1 MKKRFLTLCML
12 GIMTV
17 SMVVGCGNKDDEG
30 RKRNSSS
37 DYGSEIEYAIPN
49 EEPTYYSEEY
59 PSYEAE
65 DTAVYDD
72 YAAQGMSSMKS
83 SSNSVTTSR
92 VMSDDDNDNTTNSA
106 VKEDKMVYEANL
118 TIETL
123 DFDKTYNDLIK
134 LIEDCGGRIDSEEY
148 DAKYQSYTSDARYR
162 DGYHTTK
169 QDYLVIRIPADKYQ
183 DFMNSD
189 ETLGNVIGK
198 NQNTSNIS
206 QQYYSTETRIELLE
220 GQLEYY
226 KHQLELIEEELMDVD
241 DYDYV
246 ISQMIYLEDRIID
259 VQDEINMYKNNI
271 VTMDSQVDYATI
283 RLTLSEVK
291 EYTEIVTPKEEKKD
305 TFANRFKDNA
315 KKALKGFTKFCESVL
330 YALMYALPYIII
342 CAVATV
348 LIVIVAKKQSKKRTA
363 RALAMAPAAP
373 APLPEVLPSVAQKA
387 EEKNAKEEAKT
398 DENKAKEEKK

>member
-1 MKKRFLTLCML
+1 MKKRFITLVML
-12 GIMTV
+12 GVMAV
-17 SMVVGCGNKDDEG
+17 STLTACGNKDDEG
-30 RKRNSSS
+30 RTRNKAAAS
-37 DYGSEIEYAIPN
+37 DYEEYMYEPSYMADAGATEYAIDDGDYYY
-49 EEPTYYSEEY
+49 EE
-59 PSYEAE
+59 PSYEEA
-65 DTAVYDD
+65 DTNGVM
-72 YAAQGMSSMKS
+72 QTSKS
-83 SSNSVTTSR
+83 QYKGSTL
-92 VMSDDDNDNTTNSA
+92 SDDDNGAKNSDTQ

-123 DFDKTYNDLIK
+123 DFDKTYSDLLK
-134 LIEDCGGRIDSEEY
+134 LIDECGGRIDSEEY
-148 DAKYQSYTSDARYR
+148 DAKYQSYTSDSRYK

-226 KHQLELIEEELMDVD
+226 KHQLELIEEELMDVE

-291 EYTEIVTPKEEKKD
+291 EYTEIVTPREEKKN
-305 TFANRFKDNA
+305 TFANRFKKNA
-315 KKALKGFTKFCESVL
+315 KAAFKGFTKFCENIL
-330 YALMYALPYIII
+330 YGLMFALPYIII
-342 CAVATV
+342 TAIVTLIIV
-348 LIVIVAKKQSKKRTA
+348 LAAKKHKKN
-363 RALAMAPAAP
+363 ALKKIKVAPYE
-373 APLPEVLPSVAQKA
+373 PLPEALPSVAKKMEEEKA
-387 EEKNAKEEAKT
+387 ENAKVEETKKEE
-398 DENKAKEEKK
+398 ENK

>member
-1 MKKRFLTLCML
+1 MKKRFFTLLML

-17 SMVVGCGNKDDEG
+17 SAFTGCGNKEDEG
-30 RKRNSSS
+30 RTRTKSSAS
-37 DYGSEIEYAIPN
+37 ELEYEYGNAVN
-49 EEPTYYSEEY
+49 EPEFYVAEY
-59 PSYEAE
+59 PEYDEGASYTDE
-65 DTAVYDD
+65 DYYETL
-72 YAAQGMSSMKS
+72 GMSTTEAADS
-83 SSNSVTTSR
+83 SSNSTK
-92 VMSDDDNDNTTNSA
+92 VMSDDEGKGTATNA
-106 VKEDKMVYEANL
+106 DVKEDKMVYEANL

-123 DFDKTYNDLIK
+123 DFDKTYSDLLK
-134 LIEDCGGRIDSEEY
+134 LIDECGGRIDSEEY
-148 DAKYQSYTSDARYR
+148 DAKYQSYTSDSKYK

-226 KHQLELIEEELMDVD
+226 KHQLELIEEELMDVE

-291 EYTEIVTPKEEKKD
+291 EYTEIVTPREEKKN
-305 TFANRFKDNA
+305 TFANRFKKNA
-315 KKALKGFTKFCESVL
+315 KAAFKGFTKFCENIL
-330 YALMYALPYIII
+330 YGLMFALPYIII
-342 CAVATV
+342 TAIATLIIV
-348 LIVIVAKKQSKKRTA
+348 LAAKKHKKN
-363 RALAMAPAAP
+363 ALKKIKVAPYE
-373 APLPEVLPSVAQKA
+373 PLPEVLPSVAKKME
-387 EEKNAKEEAKT
+387 EEKTENAKVEETKKEE
-398 DENKAKEEKK
+398 ENK

>member
-1 MKKRFLTLCML
+1 MYEPSYMA
-12 GIMTV
+12 
-17 SMVVGCGNKDDEG
+17 DEG
-30 RKRNSSS
+30 AT
-37 DYGSEIEYAIPN
+37 EYAIDDGDYYY
-49 EEPTYYSEEY
+49 EEP
-59 PSYEAE
+59 SYAEA
-65 DTAVYDD
+65 DTNGVM
-72 YAAQGMSSMKS
+72 QTSKS
-83 SSNSVTTSR
+83 QYRGSTL
-92 VMSDDDNDNTTNSA
+92 SDDDNGVKNSDTQ

-123 DFDKTYNDLIK
+123 DFDKTYSDLLK
-134 LIEDCGGRIDSEEY
+134 LIDECGGRIDSEEY
-148 DAKYQSYTSDARYR
+148 DAKYQSYTSDSRYK

-226 KHQLELIEEELMDVD
+226 KHQLELIEEELMDVE

-291 EYTEIVTPKEEKKD
+291 EYTEIVTPREEKKN
-305 TFANRFKDNA
+305 TFANRFKKNA
-315 KKALKGFTKFCESVL
+315 KAAFKGFTKFCENIL
-330 YALMYALPYIII
+330 YGLMFALPYIII
-342 CAVATV
+342 TAIATLIIV
-348 LIVIVAKKQSKKRTA
+348 LAAKKHKKN
-363 RALAMAPAAP
+363 ALKKIKVAPYE
-373 APLPEVLPSVAQKA
+373 PLPEVLPSVAKKMEEEKA
-387 EEKNAKEEAKT
+387 ENAKVEETKKEE
-398 DENKAKEEKK
+398 ENK

>member
-1 MKKRFLTLCML
+1 MKKRFITLVML
-12 GIMTV
+12 GVMAV
-17 SMVVGCGNKDDEG
+17 STLTACGNKDDEG
-30 RKRNSSS
+30 RTRNKAAAS
-37 DYGSEIEYAIPN
+37 DYEEYMYEPSYMADAGATEYAIDDGDYYY
-49 EEPTYYSEEY
+49 EE
-59 PSYEAE
+59 PSYEEA
-65 DTAVYDD
+65 DTNGVM
-72 YAAQGMSSMKS
+72 QTSKS
-83 SSNSVTTSR
+83 QYKGSTL
-92 VMSDDDNDNTTNSA
+92 SDDDNGAKNSDTQ

-123 DFDKTYNDLIK
+123 DFDKTYSDLLK
-134 LIEDCGGRIDSEEY
+134 LIDECGGRIDSEEY
-148 DAKYQSYTSDARYR
+148 DAKYQSYTSDSRYK

-226 KHQLELIEEELMDVD
+226 KHQLELIEEELMDVE

-291 EYTEIVTPKEEKKD
+291 EYTEIVTPREEKKN
-305 TFANRFKDNA
+305 TFANRFKKNA
-315 KKALKGFTKFCESVL
+315 KAAFKGFTKFCENIL
-330 YALMYALPYIII
+330 YGLMFALPYIII
-342 CAVATV
+342 TAIVTLIIV
-348 LIVIVAKKQSKKRTA
+348 LAAKKHKKN
-363 RALAMAPAAP
+363 ALKKIKVAPYE
-373 APLPEVLPSVAQKA
+373 PLPEVLPSVAKKMEEEKA
-387 EEKNAKEEAKT
+387 ENAKVEEAKKEE
-398 DENKAKEEKK
+398 ENK

>member
-1 MKKRFLTLCML
+1 MKKRFITLVML
-12 GIMTV
+12 GVMAV
-17 SMVVGCGNKDDEG
+17 SALTACGNKDDEG
-30 RKRNSSS
+30 RTRNKAAAS
-37 DYGSEIEYAIPN
+37 DYEEYMYEPSYMADAGATEYAIDDGDYYY
-49 EEPTYYSEEY
+49 EEP
-59 PSYEAE
+59 SYAEA
-65 DTAVYDD
+65 DTNGVM
-72 YAAQGMSSMKS
+72 QTSKS
-83 SSNSVTTSR
+83 QYRGSTL
-92 VMSDDDNDNTTNSA
+92 SDDDNGAKNSDTQ

-123 DFDKTYNDLIK
+123 DFDKTYSDLLK
-134 LIEDCGGRIDSEEY
+134 LIDECGGRIDSEEY
-148 DAKYQSYTSDARYR
+148 DAKYQSYTSDSRYK

-226 KHQLELIEEELMDVD
+226 KHQLELIEEELMDVE

-291 EYTEIVTPKEEKKD
+291 EYTEIVTPREEKKN
-305 TFANRFKDNA
+305 TFANRFKKNA
-315 KKALKGFTKFCESVL
+315 KAAFKGFTKFCENIL
-330 YALMYALPYIII
+330 YGLMFALPYIII
-342 CAVATV
+342 TAIATLIIV
-348 LIVIVAKKQSKKRTA
+348 LAAKKHKKN
-363 RALAMAPAAP
+363 ALKKIKVAPYE
-373 APLPEVLPSVAQKA
+373 PLPEVLPSVAKKMEEEKA
-387 EEKNAKEEAKT
+387 ENAKVEEAKKEE
-398 DENKAKEEKK
+398 ENK

>member
-1 MKKRFLTLCML
+1 MKKRFITLVML
-12 GIMTV
+12 GVMAV
-17 SMVVGCGNKDDEG
+17 STLTACGNKDDEG
-30 RKRNSSS
+30 RTRNKAAAS
-37 DYGSEIEYAIPN
+37 DYEEYMYEPSYMADAGATEYAIDDGDYYY
-49 EEPTYYSEEY
+49 EE
-59 PSYEAE
+59 PSYEEA
-65 DTAVYDD
+65 DTNGVM
-72 YAAQGMSSMKS
+72 QTSKS
-83 SSNSVTTSR
+83 QYKGSTL
-92 VMSDDDNDNTTNSA
+92 SDDDNGAKNSDTQ

-123 DFDKTYNDLIK
+123 DFDKTYSDLLK
-134 LIEDCGGRIDSEEY
+134 LIDECGGRIDSEEY
-148 DAKYQSYTSDARYR
+148 DAKYQSYTSDSRYK

-226 KHQLELIEEELMDVD
+226 KHQLELIEEELMDVE

-291 EYTEIVTPKEEKKD
+291 EYTEIVTPREEKKN
-305 TFANRFKDNA
+305 TFANRFKKNA
-315 KKALKGFTKFCESVL
+315 KAAFKGFTKFCENIL
-330 YALMYALPYIII
+330 YGLMFALPYIII
-342 CAVATV
+342 TAIVTLIIV
-348 LIVIVAKKQSKKRTA
+348 LAAKKHKKN
-363 RALAMAPAAP
+363 ALKKIKVAPYE
-373 APLPEVLPSVAQKA
+373 PLPEALPSVAKKMEEEKA
-387 EEKNAKEEAKT
+387 ENAKVEEAKKEE
-398 DENKAKEEKK
+398 ENK